1 MKIEGTNG
9 GCHMKAKHQYQK
21 INIGRNLQK
30 IRRTLGLTQEQ
41 VAESLELAPRYISDI
56 ERDKTK
62 GSLDTLVKLCN
73 LYHVSPTYVL
83 KDYINT
89 ADTRNINDIIVG
101 FSHLEDNEKDIIRE
115 LIVYMNAKKKEL
127 AAKQKDEENQ
137 FSDVDPDQS
146 KENNSVKEDKNTEN
160 GNQSKQ
166 QSNSNS
172 DVTIERDLRSITLVE
187 VKPKAKKKS
196 NSAKKKNNKN

>member
-1 MKIEGTNG
+1 MKIKGTNG

-30 IRRTLGLTQEQ
+30 IRRTLGFTQEQ
-41 VAESLELAPRYISDI
+41 VAKSLELAPRYISDI

-115 LIVYMNAKKKEL
+115 LIVYMNAKKKEIST
-127 AAKQKDEENQ
+127 KQENEDNQ
-137 FSDVDPDQS
+137 FSDVDPDPIE
-146 KENNSVKEDKNTEN
+146 ENTKNKNQAEN
-160 GNQSKQ
+160 L
-166 QSNSNS
+166 S
-172 DVTIERDLRSITLVE
+172 DSDLTIERDLRSITLVE
-187 VKPKAKKKS
+187 VKPKTKRKT
-196 NSAKKKNNKN
+196 NSSKKKNNKD

>member
-1 MKIEGTNG
+1 MKIKGTNG

-30 IRRTLGLTQEQ
+30 IRRTLGFTQEQ

-89 ADTRNINDIIVG
+89 ADTRNINDIIIG
-101 FSHLEDNEKDIIRE
+101 FSHLEDSEKDIIRE

-137 FSDVDPDQS
+137 FSDVDFDQS
-146 KENNSVKEDKNTEN
+146 KEKNTAEDTKNSEN
-160 GNQSKQ
+160 GNQNKQ
-166 QSNSNS
+166 QANSNS
-172 DVTIERDLRSITLVE
+172 AITTERDLRSITIVE
-187 VKPKAKKKS
+187 VKPKNKKKS
-196 NSAKKKNNKN
+196 NSPKKKSSKE

>member
-1 MKIEGTNG
+1 MKIKGTNG

-30 IRRTLGLTQEQ
+30 IRRTLGFTQEQ
-41 VAESLELAPRYISDI
+41 VAESLELALRYISDI

-115 LIVYMNAKKKEL
+115 LIVYMNAKKKEIST
-127 AAKQKDEENQ
+127 KQENEDNQ
-137 FSDVDPDQS
+137 FSDVDPDPIE
-146 KENNSVKEDKNTEN
+146 ENTKNKNQAEN
-160 GNQSKQ
+160 L
-166 QSNSNS
+166 S
-172 DVTIERDLRSITLVE
+172 DSDLTIERDLRSITLVE
-187 VKPKAKKKS
+187 VKPKTKRKT
-196 NSAKKKNNKN
+196 NSSKKKNNKD

>member
-1 MKIEGTNG
+1 
-9 GCHMKAKHQYQK
+9 MKAKHQYQK
-21 INIGRNLQK
+21 INIGKNLQK

-73 LYHVSPTYVL
+73 LYHVSPSYVL

-89 ADTRNINDIIVG
+89 TDTRNINDIIVG

-127 AAKQKDEENQ
+127 AAKQEKEENQ

-146 KENNSVKEDKNTEN
+146 KEKDKAENTEDSN
-160 GNQSKQ
+160 QGNH
-166 QSNSNS
+166 NSNS
-172 DVTIERDLRSITLVE
+172 DPDVTIERDLRSITLVE
-187 VKPKAKKKS
+187 VKPKAKRKS
-196 NSAKKKNNKN
+196 NSSKKKNNKE

>member
-1 MKIEGTNG
+1 MKIKGTNG

-30 IRRTLGLTQEQ
+30 IRRTLGFTQEQ

-115 LIVYMNAKKKEL
+115 LIVYMNAKKKEIST
-127 AAKQKDEENQ
+127 KQENEDNQ
-137 FSDVDPDQS
+137 FSDVDPDPIE
-146 KENNSVKEDKNTEN
+146 ENTKNKNQAEN
-160 GNQSKQ
+160 L
-166 QSNSNS
+166 S
-172 DVTIERDLRSITLVE
+172 DSDLTIERDLRSITLVE
-187 VKPKAKKKS
+187 VKPKTKRKT
-196 NSAKKKNNKN
+196 NSSKKKNNKD

>member
-1 MKIEGTNG
+1 
-9 GCHMKAKHQYQK
+9 MKAKHQYQK

-30 IRRTLGLTQEQ
+30 IRRTLGFTQEQ

-115 LIVYMNAKKKEL
+115 LIVYMNAKKKEIST
-127 AAKQKDEENQ
+127 KQENEDNQ
-137 FSDVDPDQS
+137 FSDVDPDPIE
-146 KENNSVKEDKNTEN
+146 ENTKNKNQAEN
-160 GNQSKQ
+160 L
-166 QSNSNS
+166 S
-172 DVTIERDLRSITLVE
+172 DSDLTIERDLRSITLVE
-187 VKPKAKKKS
+187 VKPKTKRKT
-196 NSAKKKNNKN
+196 NSSKKKNNKD

>member
-1 MKIEGTNG
+1 
-9 GCHMKAKHQYQK
+9 MKAKHQYQK

-30 IRRTLGLTQEQ
+30 IRRTLGFTQEQ

-115 LIVYMNAKKKEL
+115 LIIYMNAKKKEL

-146 KENNSVKEDKNTEN
+146 KENNNVKEDKNTEN

>member
-137 FSDVDPDQS
+137 FSDVNPDQS
-146 KENNSVKEDKNTEN
+146 KENNNVKEDKNTEN

>member
-1 MKIEGTNG
+1 MKIKGTNG

-21 INIGRNLQK
+21 INIGRNIQK
-30 IRRTLGLTQEQ
+30 IRRTLGFTQEQ

-115 LIVYMNAKKKEL
+115 LIVYMNAKKKEIST
-127 AAKQKDEENQ
+127 KQENEDNQ
-137 FSDVDPDQS
+137 FSDVDPDPIE
-146 KENNSVKEDKNTEN
+146 ENTKNKNQAEN
-160 GNQSKQ
+160 L
-166 QSNSNS
+166 S
-172 DVTIERDLRSITLVE
+172 DSDLTIERDLRSITLVE
-187 VKPKAKKKS
+187 VKPKTKRKT
-196 NSAKKKNNKN
+196 NSSKKKNNKD